1 MSTSYPASLK
11 ARHAR
16 VLRVLAAALAS
27 TGVLF
32 IVPLAFVIPGELV
45 RYLVIGGGLTVVG
58 AITFGLAHFGF
69 VRLAALSQIVFING
83 IATYSMALSDGVSSP
98 AFMSYLIGIFIA
110 GYFFGYRGGLLMALA
125 AFTAGGVLAYLASL
139 DLIPHRPPINPYF
152 AWMNRAPFLVIV
164 VALQWA
170 FSYTSSETEHEKD
183 EERRQR
189 HSAELERNQLRQR
202 LDQIIRDAEIGTWQ
216 MNIQTGEAVW
226 SEKVEQ
232 MFGFAKGTFDGRFET
247 FLKTIH
253 PDDVHLVQNSIKAM
267 LDKKRSAETIQYRI
281 LRPDGLMSWISGSA
295 AFYPGADGEGDIIAG
310 VVMDVTIRQT
320 SIEALPKS
328 EERYRAVVNSL
339 NEGIVIYDSSGS
351 IVAANDAAERI
362 LGLSRD
368 QIIGRSP
375 LDPGWQALRENREP
389 FPAEEQPGAVT
400 VRSGMPLRDVIMGVR
415 KGDGTVIWLSVN
427 SQPLYRRPG
436 ATVVSFTD
444 ISDARSSAAHA
455 RKQENRFREIFEKA
469 PGFIMLLDNVGRIRL
484 INRVP
489 AGHNRDHFIGQTI
502 LDFMPLE
509 SQAVARDALNRV
521 ISTGEIVSFDHVA
534 VGEPGR
540 LEWYSSHM
548 FPLNEEDGEKGLV
561 LMSYNI
567 SERKR
572 MEAELDYLA
581 FHDSLTGLANRD
593 HFVREI
599 SRLNPAKDKGYL
611 FFIDLDNFKT
621 INDSLGHSMGDS
633 FLVAFSG
640 RLHGLAPDPGLVV
653 RLGGDEFLIYVR
665 DMSSITQ
672 AERFVQQLVDGFQ
685 RPFALRDIE
694 LYVTLSI
701 GISRYPDHGA
711 SAGDLLKSADAAMYK
726 AKEKGRNTWMFF
738 SSNMTKEIE
747 DRLQID
753 IMLRRALSVRQM
765 EVYYQPQVEM
775 RTGKLVGVEALIRWA
790 HPERG
795 FIAPALFIPYA
806 EHTGMILQLG
816 SWVMEKVI
824 SQLWAWEEA
833 GLNLPSAS
841 INVSA
846 RQLNRDLVH
855 LLSSLLAKYPV
866 DPNRIELE
874 LTETAIMVDHD
885 ATRPLLEELRALGI
899 RLAID
904 DFGTGYSSLSYLQQ
918 LPISCLKIDRSFIR
932 DISHDQSRAELVC
945 TILAI
950 SKQMNLEVIAEGIEE
965 KPQADFLIQAG
976 CRLGQGFLYA
986 KPMTA
991 LDLEAMWLRRSPQ
1004 P

>member
-1 MSTSYPASLK
+1 MSTSYSASLK

-16 VLRVLAAALAS
+16 VIRVLS
-27 TGVLF
+27 TSLGVAGTVVLL
-32 IVPLAFVIPGELV
+32 PLAFFIPAEQV
-45 RYLVIGGGLTVVG
+45 RYLVIGL
-58 AITFGLAHFGF
+58 GLAVSMSATLVL
-69 VRLAALSQIVFING
+69 VRLDHVRSAAVFWIFALCG
-83 IATYSMALSDGVSSP
+83 VATFSMVRSDGVSSP
-98 AFMSYLIGIFIA
+98 AFMAYLIGVLVA
-110 GYFFGYRGGLLMALA
+110 GYFFGYRGGLIMAA
-125 AFTAGGVLAYLASL
+125 SAFAAGGVLAYLAAV
-139 DLIPHRPPINPYF
+139 DVIPHRPPMSPFF
-152 AWMNRAPFLVIV
+152 AWMSRAPFLVIV

-170 FSYTSSETEHEKD
+170 ISLASSQTEHEKD

-189 HSAELERNQLRQR
+189 HSAEMERNQLRQR

-216 MNIQTGEAVW
+216 LNIRTGEAIW

-232 MFGFAKGTFDGRFET
+232 MFGFATGSFDGKFET
-247 FLKTIH
+247 FLSTIH

-267 LDKKRSAETIQYRI
+267 IEKKRTAENVQYRI
-281 LRPDGLMSWISGSA
+281 KRPDGLVSWISGSA
-295 AFYPGADGEGDIIAG
+295 AVYPGEDGEVEILAG

-320 SIEALPKS
+320 SIEALQKS

-339 NEGIVIYDSSGS
+339 SEGIVIYDSIGS
-351 IVAANDAAERI
+351 IVACNDAAERI

-368 QIIGRSP
+368 QIIGRTP
-375 LDPGWQALRENREP
+375 LDPGWQALRENGEL
-389 FPAEEQPGAVT
+389 FPADEQPGSVT

-415 KGDGTVIWLSVN
+415 KTDDALTWISVN

-436 ATVVSFTD
+436 ASVVSFTD
-444 ISDARSSAAHA
+444 ISDARQSAARA

-469 PGFIMLLDNVGRIRL
+469 PGFIMLLDNIGRIRL

-489 AGHNRDHFIGQTI
+489 PGHNRDHFVGQTI

-561 LMSYNI
+561 IMSYNI

-599 SRLNPAKDKGYL
+599 SRLNPAKDTGYL

-665 DMSSITQ
+665 DMKSVTH

-701 GISRYPDHGA
+701 GISRYPEHGT

-726 AKEKGRNTWMFF
+726 AKEKGRNTWTFF
-738 SSNMTKEIE
+738 SANMTKEIE

-775 RTGKLVGVEALIRWA
+775 KSGKLVGVEALIRWA

-824 SQLWAWEEA
+824 SQLWEWEEA

-866 DPNRIELE
+866 NPDRIELE

-932 DISHDQSRAELVC
+932 DIERDQSRADLVR

-965 KPQADFLIQAG
+965 TSQADFLIQAG
-976 CRLGQGFLYA
+976 CIVGQGFLYA

-991 LDLEAMWLRRSPQ
+991 VDLEALWLRRPPQ